1 MRFFITLILGF
12 QLMAEERGL
21 LVDVDGFNKAMEEAR
36 ERSRSAQNK
45 VFQLFSLSFDV
56 KIKWD
61 YGQRQIYIYL
71 LTDLLMSIFGS
82 KLVVPLLWMLM
93 LHQNCTRLVC

>member
-1 MRFFITLILGF
+1 MCYFLTFILLF

-45 VFQLFSLSFDV
+45 VFQLFFLSFFTFLKTV
-56 KIKWD
+56 
-61 YGQRQIYIYL
+61 
-71 LTDLLMSIFGS
+71 
-82 KLVVPLLWMLM
+82 
-93 LHQNCTRLVC
+93 